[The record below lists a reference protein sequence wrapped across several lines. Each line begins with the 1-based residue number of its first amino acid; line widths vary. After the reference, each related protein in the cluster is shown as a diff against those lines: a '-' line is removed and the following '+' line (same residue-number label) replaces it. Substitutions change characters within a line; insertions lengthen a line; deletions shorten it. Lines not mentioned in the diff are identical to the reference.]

1 MLERQLNITELKKKR
16 KIKFDSLLK
25 DRKTRSRI
33 SMQPN
38 GLAVNNF
45 DSNTVSKLSKILP
58 MKDLLNCSAELY
70 DMYNSAKN
78 ESP

>member
-1 MLERQLNITELKKKR
+1 MIERELNITELKQKR
-16 KIKFDSLLK
+16 KIKYDTLLK

-45 DSNTVSKLSKILP
+45 DSNTV
-58 MKDLLNCSAELY
+58 
-70 DMYNSAKN
+70 
-78 ESP
+78 